1 MQQRIILTIACLAVF
16 FETLDA
22 SVLNMAI
29 PSMEGYFR
37 FSADAIQWVQTV
49 YILFYGGFVLLGG
62 RLADIKGRRNIYM
75 VGAGLFGLASFACG
89 CAQTFSWLL
98 AFRALQGI
106 GVAFAIPAAIAII
119 INTFPEPAA
128 RNRAMGIFGAM
139 AGTGFAAG
147 LATGGLITS
156 YWGWQW
162 VFFINVPVIML
173 AVFFAWKFIPAD
185 KKEKQQHKED
195 LSGGLILTVLML
207 AAAWIIHSLGSITT
221 APVQFAATVAG
232 FLLLGFYF
240 VRKEQ
245 SHTSPL
251 IDFKLLRLPGAVTG
265 NLGALLTGAAFGSYL
280 FLLTLYLQQH
290 LLLNPAQ
297 AGMLLLPF
305 SIMSGLFSK
314 FLLPLLFRRIGVIS
328 VGVIGNIFMVSGFIL
343 FIISYLGVL
352 PLPVIVAAIFCTN
365 TVGISMI
372 FPSMTILGVES
383 APPSQQGLA
392 SGINGTA
399 NSFGGG
405 LGLSL
410 TGLVMQ
416 QAVVMQYDMHIAAL
430 SVLIGIE
437 IIAIIQIS
445 RYQRKTKRQLSL

>member
-1 MQQRIILTIACLAVF
+1 MQQRIILTVACLAVF

-29 PSMEGYFR
+29 PSMEGYFK

-62 RLADIKGRRNIYM
+62 RLADIKGRRNIYIA
-75 VGAGLFGLASFACG
+75 GAGLFGLASFACG
-89 CAQTFSWLL
+89 CAQTFGWLL

-119 INTFPEPAA
+119 INTFPDATA

-139 AGTGFAAG
+139 AGTGFATG
-147 LATGGLITS
+147 LATGGLITA

-173 AVFFAWKFIPAD
+173 AIFFAWKFIPVD
-185 KKEKQQHKED
+185 IKIKKEQKED
-195 LSGGLILTVLML
+195 LSSGVILTILML
-207 AAAWIIHSLGSITT
+207 AAAWIIHSFGSITT
-221 APVQFAATVAG
+221 APLQFLLVLAG

-240 VRKEQ
+240 IRKEK
-245 SHTSPL
+245 SLAAPL
-251 IDFKLLRLPGAVTG
+251 VDFKLLRLPGAVTG
-265 NLGALLTGAAFGSYL
+265 NLGALLTGAVFVSYL

-290 LLLNPAQ
+290 LMLNPAQ
-297 AGMLLLPF
+297 AGILLLPF
-305 SIMSGLFSK
+305 SILSGLFSK
-314 FLLPLLFRRIGVIS
+314 FILPQLFKRLGVIGV
-328 VGVIGNIFMVSGFIL
+328 GVVGNIFMLSGFIL
-343 FIISYLGVL
+343 FIISYLGFQ
-352 PLPVIVAAIFCTN
+352 PLPSIIAAIFCTN
-365 TVGISMI
+365 AIGISMI
-372 FPSMTILGVES
+372 FPSMTILGVQA
-383 APPSQQGLA
+383 APPEQQGLA

-416 QAVVMQYDMHIAAL
+416 QAIEMHFDMHISAL
-430 SVLIGIE
+430 LVLVSIE
-437 IIAIIQIS
+437 LIAILQIA
-445 RYQRKTKRQLSL
+445 RYQYKNKHQLSL